1 MRDLIADG
9 ASQDAIDA
17 LLPFLASQMG
27 PAAEPRTL
35 RRFKA
40 FRDEA
45 LLHASGLARLP
56 ARRRK
61 GIDDPDRLDREEMR
75 LTGAVTELISDIDDA
90 LRSAKAAVP
99 AAPPPMADDLASAVP
114 EKVIGRGNLQGLAW
128 LLQGAK
134 AGAPVCRV
142 MTPTAIGTGFLVA
155 GGLVVTNNHVVPD
168 AMMAAQATVE
178 FNYERD
184 EAGQLKQS
192 VIYKIRADGFY
203 TLPGSLDCTVMQID
217 APADDLAQWGHLSI
231 DPQSAPA
238 IGDPVAIIQHP
249 NGGEKQVA
257 VTANEVVAVQDGR
270 LAYLTDTLG
279 GSSGAPVFN
288 ERWRVVALHRA
299 GGALVDGPDGR
310 HMRANEGV
318 MFSRLLQDDGL
329 RDALGLS

>member
-99 AAPPPMADDLASAVP
+99 AAPPPWRMIL
-114 EKVIGRGNLQGLAW
+114 
-128 LLQGAK
+128 
-134 AGAPVCRV
+134 PVRS
-142 MTPTAIGTGFLVA
+142 
-155 GGLVVTNNHVVPD
+155 
-168 AMMAAQATVE
+168 
-178 FNYERD
+178 
-184 EAGQLKQS
+184 LK
-192 VIYKIRADGFY
+192 R
-203 TLPGSLDCTVMQID
+203 
-217 APADDLAQWGHLSI
+217 
-231 DPQSAPA
+231 
-238 IGDPVAIIQHP
+238 
-249 NGGEKQVA
+249 
-257 VTANEVVAVQDGR
+257 
-270 LAYLTDTLG
+270 
-279 GSSGAPVFN
+279 SSGAEICKGWPGCCKVQ
-288 ERWRVVALHRA
+288 RRA
-299 GGALVDGPDGR
+299 
-310 HMRANEGV
+310 
-318 MFSRLLQDDGL
+318 RLSAG
-329 RDALGLS
+329 S